1 MNRYLLNSAVV
12 TSPGRY
18 EYWLCD
24 VETARRWMAAGP
36 VESTIGYQETADALA
51 TLLGAEVSVNRRMV
65 NMQPGDEA
73 LVFRLTVRLA
83 DPSVKGR
90 INDPA
95 WIAGH
100 SEIGILSR
108 APEYE
113 AQRGCATC
121 AHAPAGSES
130 CPPPMADACQGDGAH
145 WRPKA

>member
-1 MNRYLLNSAVV
+1 MRYLLNSAVI

-24 VETARRWMAAGP
+24 TETARRWMAAGP

-51 TLLGAEVSVNRRMV
+51 TLLGAEVPVNRRMV
-65 NMQPGDEA
+65 KMQPGDEA

-83 DPSVKGR
+83 DPTVKGR

-95 WIAGH
+95 WIADH

-113 AQRGCATC
+113 ALHGCATC
-121 AHAPAGSES
+121 ANAPAGSWS
-130 CPPPMADACQGDGAH
+130 CPSPTAEACQGGGVY
-145 WRPKA
+145 WEPRQ